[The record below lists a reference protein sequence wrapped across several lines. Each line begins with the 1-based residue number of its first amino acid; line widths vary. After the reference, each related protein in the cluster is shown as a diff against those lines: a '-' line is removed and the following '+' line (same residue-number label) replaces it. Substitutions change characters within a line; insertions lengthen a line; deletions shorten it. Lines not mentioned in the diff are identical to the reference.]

1 MHRAVLLSLLA
12 AIALSIA
19 APAASA
25 SARKDNLIILS
36 GIAGPDGL
44 AFVHAVL
51 PPGKYRVASIAGAE
65 ESPRAAASAP
75 MLLSF
80 LPDPSLWQRLREV
93 PVVGPLFTPVTR
105 FFDTGSGVEFVAW
118 IPAKPGARVSIVLE
132 KLGSGKTST
141 ARHEG
146 MVIIVPDNPLLLAA
160 AKKIASLHEKQG
172 ISVRIVTTSYIY
184 RNYKPAKPPVTMC
197 KDLPKE
203 YNESLAL
210 RILSFVKS
218 LKGTNVKYI
227 LLIGSAK
234 DVPPI
239 YYCSPTL
246 RELIGPKEGIV
257 PSDYYYADPDGDGVV
272 DFAVGRIPFSDSAKV
287 MAYINSLDAW
297 IKGGSWLHKAFLAGG
312 APFATDLF
320 VGESAV
326 LSTLSEIGGLGL
338 RVSELLLS
346 TPGYSATSF
355 SEFIGKYGLYY
366 LVVHGTGSAMLDYVP
381 GGLWN
386 YNFEEKLTAKQI
398 PYTSHPGVYLTPAC
412 RVAYWDYDLFN
423 PPFTPP
429 SIAVA
434 MLERGAAVAFIGSS
448 RVAVEAIDSVQLGL
462 GGASLSFAGADAPLQ
477 LFLGMLP
484 GSETLGEAW
493 MRALNA
499 YLASPKSK
507 YKIYLTSGEEE
518 IGSLIVHEMELLGD
532 PAAPNPWSKAT
543 GSTGTAPAMIPPLG
557 SINVDASVIA
567 MPLARY
573 VTGILPAYNPGP
585 ETSISFTIS
594 HSCPE
599 DIEAKAL
606 VRIEGYL
613 LIGLRDIRVNA
624 SATNNG
630 CRVTLSVPW
639 SSPGVVRVLALWN
652 NTAAAYYLVVA
663 GAYLDKEHDTLV
675 LRGLDAL
682 ETIGDEPLLVELN
695 NTVRTVVPGGATS
708 YNISLG
714 LLTPRKQGL
723 YKVSVIPAYRY
734 DVIYGGE
741 LVAKAIQELRSLYTV
756 TFNNTAPVMEHTCT
770 PMFNEKKPSIPLLSS
785 LASTGTAVPSKE
797 KPLMS
802 QDYAKAIIGLL
813 SITIFLLSLL
823 LITRRH

>member
-1 MHRAVLLSLLA
+1 MRRAVLLSLLA
-12 AIALSIA
+12 AIVLSIV
-19 APAASA
+19 APIAGASVG
-25 SARKDNLIILS
+25 RDNVIILS
-36 GIAGPDGL
+36 GVAGPDGL

-51 PPGKYRVASIAGAE
+51 PPGKYRVVSIAGAE

-93 PVVGPLFTPVTR
+93 PVVGPVVAPVTR
-105 FFDTGSGVEFVAW
+105 FFDTGSGVGFVAW

-146 MVIIVPDNPLLLAA
+146 MVIIVPDDPLLLAA
-160 AKKIASLHEKQG
+160 AKKIAGLHGKQG
-172 ISVRIVTTSYIY
+172 ISVRIVTTSSIY
-184 RNYKPAKPPVTMC
+184 RGYKPAKPPVTMC

-210 RILSFVKS
+210 RILSFIKS
-218 LKGTNVKYI
+218 LRGTNVEYV
-227 LLIGSAK
+227 LLIGSAR

-246 RELIGPKEGIV
+246 RELIDPKEGIV

-287 MAYINSLDAW
+287 AAYINSLEAW
-297 IKGGSWLHKAFLAGG
+297 SRGGEWLHKAFLAGG

-326 LSTLSEIGGLGL
+326 LSTLEEIGSLGL
-338 RVSELLLS
+338 KVSELLLS

-355 SEFIGKYGLYY
+355 SAFIGKYGLYY

-386 YNFEEKLTAKQI
+386 YDFQEKLTARQV

-448 RVAVEAIDSVQLGL
+448 RVAVEAIDSIQLGL

-493 MRALNA
+493 IRALNA

-507 YKIYLTSGEEE
+507 YKVYLTSGEEE
-518 IGSLIVHEMELLGD
+518 IGSLIVHEMEFLGD

-543 GSTGTAPAMIPPLG
+543 GSAGTAPAMTPPLG
-557 SINVDASVIA
+557 SINIDASVIA
-567 MPLARY
+567 MPLAKY
-573 VTGILPAYNPGP
+573 VTGVLPAYNPGP

-613 LIGLRDIRVNA
+613 LIGLRDLGVNA
-624 SATNNG
+624 SATDNG

-639 SSPGVVRVLALWN
+639 SSPGVIRVLALWN

-663 GAYLDKEHDTLV
+663 GAYIDKEHKVLV

-695 NTVRTVVPGGATS
+695 NTVKALVPGGATS
-708 YNISLG
+708 YNISLS
-714 LLTPRKQGL
+714 LLAPGIRSL
-723 YKVSVIPAYRY
+723 YKVSVTPAYRY
-734 DVIYGGE
+734 DVIYGGR
-741 LVAKAIQELRSLYTV
+741 LVAKAVQELRSLYTV
-756 TFNNTAPVMEHTCT
+756 VLNNTAPTAEHTST
-770 PMFNEKKPSIPLLSS
+770 PMFSEEPGIPLPPS
-785 LASTGTAVPSKE
+785 LASTGAAAPSKE
-797 KPLMS
+797 RPIMS
-802 QDYAKAIIGLL
+802 QEYERAIIVLL

>member
-1 MHRAVLLSLLA
+1 MV
-12 AIALSIA
+12 
-19 APAASA
+19 
-25 SARKDNLIILS
+25 ILN
-36 GIAGPDGL
+36 GVAGPDGL
-44 AFVHAVL
+44 AFIHALL
-51 PPGKYRVASIAGAE
+51 PPGKYRVVSITGAE
-65 ESPRAAASAP
+65 ESPRAAASTP

-93 PVVGPLFTPVTR
+93 PVVGPVIAPVTR
-105 FFDTGSGVEFVAW
+105 FIDTGSSVEFIAW
-118 IPAKPGARVSIVLE
+118 IPAKPGTRVSIVLE
-132 KLGSGKTST
+132 KLGSSKTST

-146 MVIIVPDNPLLLAA
+146 MVIIVPDDPLLLAA
-160 AKKIASLHEKQG
+160 ARKIASLHEKQG

-184 RNYKPAKPPVTMC
+184 HSYKPAKPPVTMC

-218 LKGTNVKYI
+218 LVGSDVKYI
-227 LLIGSAK
+227 LLIGDAR

-246 RELIGPKEGIV
+246 RELIDPKEGIV
-257 PSDYYYADPDGDGVV
+257 PSDYYYADPDGNGVV
-272 DFAVGRIPFSDSAKV
+272 NFAVGRIPFSDPAKV
-287 MAYINSLDAW
+287 AAYINSLEAW
-297 IKGGSWLHKAFLAGG
+297 IKGGKWLHKAFLAGG

-320 VGESAV
+320 IGESAV
-326 LSTLSEIGGLGL
+326 LSTLSEIASLGL
-338 RVSELLLS
+338 KVSELLLS

-355 SEFIGKYGLYY
+355 SEFIGRYGLYY

-448 RVAVEAIDSVQLGL
+448 RVAVEAIDSIQLGL

-484 GSETLGEAW
+484 GSKTLGEAW

-518 IGSLIVHEMELLGD
+518 IGSLIVHEMEFLGD

-543 GSTGTAPAMIPPLG
+543 GSTSTAPVMIPPLG

-573 VTGILPAYNPGP
+573 VTGVIPAYNPGP
-585 ETSISFTIS
+585 ETSISFTIN
-594 HSCPE
+594 HSCPV

-613 LIGLRDIRVNA
+613 LIGLRDLGVNA

-639 SSPGVVRVLALWN
+639 SSPGVIRVLALWN

-695 NTVRTVVPGGATS
+695 NTVKTVVPGGATS

-756 TFNNTAPVMEHTCT
+756 TFNNTAPVMKHTGT
-770 PMFNEKKPSIPLLSS
+770 PMFSEKPSIPLPPN
-785 LASTGTAVPSKE
+785 LASAGAVTPSKE
-797 KPLMS
+797 KPLTN

>member
-1 MHRAVLLSLLA
+1 MRRAVLLSLLA
-12 AIALSIA
+12 VIALSIA
-19 APAASA
+19 APVATASTG
-25 SARKDNLIILS
+25 KDNMVVLS
-36 GIAGPDGL
+36 SVAGPDGL

-51 PPGKYRVASIAGAE
+51 SPGKYRVAYIAGAE
-65 ESPRAAASAP
+65 DSARASASAP

-80 LPDPSLWQRLREV
+80 LPEPSLWQRLREV
-93 PVVGPLFTPVTR
+93 PVTGPVIAPATR
-105 FFDTGSGVEFVAW
+105 FVETSSGVEFFAW
-118 IPAKPGARVSIVLE
+118 IPARPGAKVSVVLE
-132 KLGSGKTST
+132 KLGSGK
-141 ARHEG
+141 ADAAKHEE
-146 MVIIVPDNPLLLAA
+146 MVIIVPNDPLLLAA
-160 AKKIASLHEKQG
+160 ARKIAGMHEQEG
-172 ISVRIVTTSYIY
+172 ISTRIVTTSSIY
-184 RNYKPAKPPVTMC
+184 RDYEPAEPPVTMC

-218 LKGTNVKYI
+218 LRGANVKYI

-246 RELIGPKEGIV
+246 RELIDPKEGVV
-257 PSDYYYADPDGDGVV
+257 PSDYYYADPDQNGVV
-272 DFAVGRIPFSDSAKV
+272 DFAVGRIPFSNSAKV
-287 MAYINSLDAW
+287 AAYINSLEAW
-297 IKGGSWLHKAFLAGG
+297 SKGGDWIHKAFLAGG

-326 LSTLSEIGGLGL
+326 LSTLEEIGSLGL
-338 RVSELLLS
+338 NVSELLLS

-355 SEFIGKYGLYY
+355 SAFIGSYGLYY

-386 YNFEEKLTAKQI
+386 YDFQEKLTARQV

-448 RVAVEAIDSVQLGL
+448 RVAVEAIDSIQLGL

-493 MRALNA
+493 IRALNA

-507 YKIYLTSGEEE
+507 YKVYLTSGEEE
-518 IGSLIVHEMELLGD
+518 IGSLIVHEMEFLGD
-532 PAAPNPWSKAT
+532 PAAPNPWRKAV
-543 GSTGTAPAMIPPLG
+543 GSAGTAPAMTPPIG

-567 MPLARY
+567 MPLAKY
-573 VTGILPAYNPGP
+573 VTGVLPAYNPGP
-585 ETSISFTIS
+585 ATSIGFTIS
-594 HSCPE
+594 HSCP
-599 DIEAKAL
+599 DDVEAKAL

-613 LIGLRDIRVNA
+613 LIGLRDIEVKA
-624 SATNNG
+624 STTDNG

-639 SSPGVVRVLALWN
+639 DSPGIIRVLALWN

-663 GAYLDKEHDTLV
+663 GAYLDNEHGILV
-675 LRGLDAL
+675 LRGLDVL

-695 NTVRTVVPGGATS
+695 NTVKALVPGGATN

-714 LLTPRKQGL
+714 LIAPGKPGFYR
-723 YKVSVIPAYRY
+723 VSVSPAYRY

-741 LVAKAIQELRSLYTV
+741 LVAKAIEELRSLYTV
-756 TFNNTAPVMEHTCT
+756 ALNNTALVTEHTGT
-770 PMFNEKKPSIPLLSS
+770 PMFSEEPSIPLPPS
-785 LASTGTAVPSKE
+785 LASTGSAAPSKE

-802 QDYAKAIIGLL
+802 QDYARTIIVLL

-823 LITRRH
+823 LVTRRQ